1 MPHVPSLNLP
11 YGQTGEYWLCIALQ
25 SARTAKLRVPLERMG
40 LTRVEAEEGLLAV
53 QVNRNSQAIWRRI
66 RATLEDAGG
75 EFRAAIMPGDEPCN
89 VERIIPAL
97 KSAPE
102 IEAVLSNLW
111 LIDTLIAQ
119 PMSCYFQSIVHED
132 GSVEGYESLVRL
144 RGPGGEII
152 TGERIMQASAALHI
166 HHSIDRYLHG
176 AAVQAFTEAGLSGRL
191 FVNFIPGFVRKPSIY
206 LEGLT
211 DAVKEYKF
219 DPRQVVLDITQG
231 QTLKDLSHVRRII
244 AFCHDQGF
252 GVALD
257 GIASLEAARKIIP
270 DIQASVVK
278 LDRTLSAALAVS
290 DRAGKLARFVEFAHR
305 HHCRV
310 LAEGIETVE
319 MFDAMRESGVDLF
332 QGYYFSYPSPA
343 AYFVAR

>member
-1 MPHVPSLNLP
+1 MSTLSSLKLP
-11 YGQTGEYWLCIALQ
+11 YGQTGEYWLCIALK
-25 SARTAKLRVPLERMG
+25 SARTENLRVPLERMG
-40 LTRVEAEEGLLAV
+40 LTPVEAQEGLFAM
-53 QVNRNSQAIWRRI
+53 QVSRNSHAIWRRI
-66 RATLEDAGG
+66 RATLEDAGS
-75 EFRAAIMPGDEPCN
+75 EFSAAIMPGDEPCN
-89 VERIIPAL
+89 VASIVPAL

-102 IEAVLSNLW
+102 IERVLSNLW

-132 GSVEGYESLVRL
+132 GKVEGYESLVRL
-144 RGPGGEII
+144 RGPAGEII
-152 TGERIMQASAALHI
+152 TGDRIMEASAALGI

-211 DAVKEYKF
+211 DAVREYKF
-219 DPRQVVLDITQG
+219 DPKNIVLDITQG

-244 AFCHDQGF
+244 AFCQEQGF

-257 GIASLEAARKIIP
+257 GIASLETARKIIP

-278 LDRTLSAALAVS
+278 LDRMLSAALATS
-290 DRAGKLARFVEFAHR
+290 EHANRLARFVEFAHR
-305 HHCRV
+305 HHCLV

-319 MFDAMRESGVDLF
+319 MFDAMRACGVDLF

-343 AYFVAR
+343 TYFTSK